1 MALETERCSP
11 GHSPSS
17 PSKPK
22 SAFHQI
28 ALLTRSVSPTSILE
42 LDPDKPAP
50 GTIFPHSED
59 SKSELQ
65 FDKPSFQT
73 RRVPDN
79 KHPSR
84 PVSNESSSVDKHPY
98 SDSSPPSSP
107 PAPGLELCNGYVAD
121 SRIYHPDMASLSLV
135 YGLGVGVVP
144 NRFPLSLHLPTVYPE
159 VDRGFTGLPRV
170 PTTVLPV
177 KAPDTL
183 GVFAGSQN
191 FIDSRLL
198 SSTKPQIASNTV
210 KDGSSCG
217 CCRSGSPVGSG
228 RSPRSP
234 SPSPPPPPGP
244 SALTFSVD
252 NILRPDFGRSK
263 PQASQQSCVR
273 RVRTSKN
280 VIKSPSSSE
289 TDTSPATKSTNS
301 DKPDPSSDQE
311 KDSNGQVWPAWVYCT
326 RYSDRPSSGEYP
338 HFAFI
343 LSVK

>member
-11 GHSPSS
+11 GHSPS
-17 PSKPK
+17 K

-28 ALLTRSVSPTSILE
+28 SLLTRNASPTSVLE
-42 LDPDKPAP
+42 LEPDKPASGSLLP
-50 GTIFPHSED
+50 NSED
-59 SKSELQ
+59 SRSVLQ

-73 RRVPDN
+73 RRVQDT

-84 PVSNESSSVDKHPY
+84 PLSNESSSVDRQPY

-107 PAPGLELCNGYVAD
+107 PALCNSYVAD

-135 YGLGVGVVP
+135 YGLVP
-144 NRFPLSLHLPTVYPE
+144 NRFPLSLHLPSVYPE
-159 VDRGFTGLPRV
+159 VDRGFPGLPRV

-183 GVFAGSQN
+183 GVFSGSHS
-191 FIDSRLL
+191 FIDGRLL
-198 SSTKPQIASNTV
+198 SATKPQIATSAV
-210 KDGSSCG
+210 KDGSSCD
-217 CCRSGSPVGSG
+217 CCTG
-228 RSPRSP
+228 R
-234 SPSPPPPPGP
+234 SPSPPPPPPP

-263 PQASQQSCVR
+263 PQGSQQACVR
-273 RVRTSKN
+273 RVRTTKN

-289 TDTSPATKSTNS
+289 TDTSPVAKSTCS

-326 RYSDRPSSGEYP
+326 RYSDRPSSGE
-338 HFAFI
+338 
-343 LSVK
+343 

>member
-11 GHSPSS
+11 GHS

-28 ALLTRSVSPTSILE
+28 ALLTRNVSPTSVLE
-42 LDPDKPAP
+42 IEPDKP
-50 GTIFPHSED
+50 GTLFPNSED
-59 SKSELQ
+59 SRSGLQ

-73 RRVPDN
+73 RRVLDT

-84 PVSNESSSVDKHPY
+84 PVSNESSSVDRHPY

-107 PAPGLELCNGYVAD
+107 PAPSQELCNGYVAD

-144 NRFPLSLHLPTVYPE
+144 NRFPLSLHLPAVYPE
-159 VDRGFTGLPRV
+159 VDRGFPGLPRV

-183 GVFAGSQN
+183 GVYTGSQS
-191 FIDSRLL
+191 FIDGRLL
-198 SSTKPQIASNTV
+198 SSTKPQIATSVV
-210 KDGSSCG
+210 KEGSSCG
-217 CCRSGSPVGSG
+217 CCRSVSPAGPG
-228 RSPRSP
+228 RSP
-234 SPSPPPPPGP
+234 SPSPPPGP

-263 PQASQQSCVR
+263 PQPSQQSCVR
-273 RVRTSKN
+273 RTRTSKN

-289 TDTSPATKSTNS
+289 TDTSPASKSTTS
-301 DKPDPSSDQE
+301 EKPDPSSDQE

-326 RYSDRPSSGEYP
+326 RYSDRPSSGE
-338 HFAFI
+338 
-343 LSVK
+343 